1 MSYED
6 RHCPF
11 LNRNDARCAERF
23 TVGHM
28 QHAFRYC
35 FEHYKACP
43 TYLELLVER
52 RVRRVSQNAVI
63 HHAVEPSPSLIQIT
77 VAGKAA
83 A

>member
-1 MSYED
+1 MSYEN

-43 TYLELLVER
+43 QYLEMLVER
-52 RVRRVSQNAVI
+52 RVRRVSQSVI
-63 HHAVEPSPSLIQIT
+63 HADPTPSLVPIT
-77 VAGKAA
+77 VAGKAYA